1 MHTFRFR
8 SVIAC
13 LLLSQQLY
21 AKPAVLI
28 DDTRPIDETTYDLS
42 VDNYAYQVPL
52 NVLGRTRITPVHF
65 PKQNTAIVN
74 ISYEQLTP
82 NTTIVQT
89 IKTAPEQVDIAHGQT
104 VKNKKAPLSDVHPKH
119 RHSIGELKQSK
130 ASAWPHSVA
139 LGKPYRGWLYN
150 PVQLK
155 SDERIRVRRH
165 KNFATAETV
174 NAIKYAVDA
183 VHNTFE
189 DTPRLPIGNL
199 SRKAGGRFPPH
210 KSHQNGRDAD
220 IAYYL
225 RIGHHPLHLKA
236 ATKHTLDAARTW
248 VFLESMIK
256 RGEIQV
262 AFIDYRL
269 QAPMYRYATQER
281 GWTPEQMKTI
291 MSYPRGR
298 GERKA
303 LIRHLRGHHD
313 HMHVRFH
320 APDSIAAV
328 DELITRYGRKILKP
342 VPVYT
347 RIRSGD
353 SLWKLARRHKVTIS
367 KLRRWNGRKKTRVLR
382 VGRRLITG
390 WRRPSI
396 SELKGS
402 S

>member
-1 MHTFRFR
+1 
-8 SVIAC
+8 
-13 LLLSQQLY
+13 
-21 AKPAVLI
+21 
-28 DDTRPIDETTYDLS
+28 
-42 VDNYAYQVPL
+42 
-52 NVLGRTRITPVHF
+52 
-65 PKQNTAIVN
+65 
-74 ISYEQLTP
+74 
-82 NTTIVQT
+82 
-89 IKTAPEQVDIAHGQT
+89 
-104 VKNKKAPLSDVHPKH
+104 
-119 RHSIGELKQSK
+119 
-130 ASAWPHSVA
+130 
-139 LGKPYRGWLYN
+139 
-150 PVQLK
+150 
-155 SDERIRVRRH
+155 
-165 KNFATAETV
+165 
-174 NAIKYAVDA
+174 
-183 VHNTFE
+183 
-189 DTPRLPIGNL
+189 
-199 SRKAGGRFPPH
+199 
-210 KSHQNGRDAD
+210 
-220 IAYYL
+220 
-225 RIGHHPLHLKA
+225 
-236 ATKHTLDAARTW
+236 
-248 VFLESMIK
+248 MIK

-269 QAPMYRYATQER
+269 QAPMYRYATEQR

-342 VPVYT
+342 VPMYT

-353 SLWKLARRHKVTIS
+353 SLWKLARRHKVTVS